1 MQYHH
6 GNLREH
12 LIFCAYVWISTNGTD
27 SISLRRIA
35 KIAKVS
41 QTAPYRHFDSKEHML
56 AEIATL
62 GFEKF
67 SSEMSSIKATDNPAD
82 DLVKCGMTY
91 IEFGLANEHIID
103 LMFHYPIKK
112 TDFPDLLASADK
124 AFGMLLKRLQYL
136 HQGNDDSVQ
145 LNSISMHAYVHGL
158 LAIIRMN
165 QRIDT
170 SAKTTFFKA
179 SSTVKENLEKMLGA
193 FVKSLDF
200 S

>member
-1 MQYHH
+1 
-6 GNLREH
+6 
-12 LIFCAYVWISTNGTD
+12 
-27 SISLRRIA
+27 
-35 KIAKVS
+35 
-41 QTAPYRHFDSKEHML
+41 
-56 AEIATL
+56 
-62 GFEKF
+62 
-67 SSEMSSIKATDNPAD
+67 
-82 DLVKCGMTY
+82 
-91 IEFGLANEHIID
+91 
-103 LMFHYPIKK
+103 
-112 TDFPDLLASADK
+112 
-124 AFGMLLKRLQYL
+124 MLLKRLQYL
-136 HQGNDDSVQ
+136 HEGNEDSVQ

>member
-6 GNLREH
+6 GNLKEH

-56 AEIATL
+56 AEVATL

-67 SSEMSSIKATDNPAD
+67 SSEMSNIKATDNPAD
-82 DLVKCGMTY
+82 DLVKCGVTY

>member
-6 GNLREH
+6 GNLREQ
-12 LIFCAYVWISTNGTD
+12 LIFCAYDWISTNGIE
-27 SISLRRIA
+27 SISLRKIA

-56 AEIATL
+56 AEVATL
-62 GFEKF
+62 GFGKF
-67 SSEMSSIKATDNPAD
+67 SSEMSKNKTTDNTAD
-82 DLVKCGMTY
+82 DLVKCGVTY

-103 LMFHYPIKK
+103 LMFNYPMKK
-112 TDFPDLLASADK
+112 TDFPELLAAADK
-124 AFGMLLKRLQYL
+124 AFGMLLERLHYM
-136 HQGNDDSVQ
+136 HHGSVGAVQ
-145 LNSISMHAYVHGL
+145 LNSMSLHAYVHGL
-158 LAIIRMN
+158 LAIIQIN

-170 SAKTTFFKA
+170 SAQTAFFKA
-179 SSTVKENLEKMLGA
+179 SSAVKDNLEKMLSA

>member
-67 SSEMSSIKATDNPAD
+67 SSEMSNIKATDNPAD

>member
-56 AEIATL
+56 AEVATL

-67 SSEMSSIKATDNPAD
+67 SSEMSNIKTTDNPAD
-82 DLVKCGMTY
+82 DLVKCGVTY

-112 TDFPDLLASADK
+112 TDFPDLLVSADK

-136 HQGNDDSVQ
+136 HEGNEDSVQ

>member
-6 GNLREH
+6 GNLREQ
-12 LIFCAYVWISTNGTD
+12 LIFCAYDWISTNGIE
-27 SISLRRIA
+27 SISLRKIA

-56 AEIATL
+56 AEVATL
-62 GFEKF
+62 GFGKF
-67 SSEMSSIKATDNPAD
+67 SSEMSKNKTTDNTAD
-82 DLVKCGMTY
+82 DLVRSGVTY

-103 LMFHYPIKK
+103 LMFNYPMKK
-112 TDFPDLLASADK
+112 TDFPELLAAADK
-124 AFGMLLKRLQYL
+124 AFGMLLERLHYM
-136 HQGNDDSVQ
+136 HHGNADSLQ
-145 LNSISMHAYVHGL
+145 LNGISMHAYVHGL
-158 LAIIRMN
+158 LAIIRIN

-170 SAKTTFFKA
+170 SAETAFFKA
-179 SSTVKENLEKMLGA
+179 SSTVKDNLEKMLGA

>member
-6 GNLREH
+6 GNLKEH

-56 AEIATL
+56 AEVATL

-67 SSEMSSIKATDNPAD
+67 SSEMSNIKTTDNPAD
-82 DLVKCGMTY
+82 DLVKCGVTY

-103 LMFHYPIKK
+103 LMFNYPMKK
-112 TDFPDLLASADK
+112 TDFPELLAAADK
-124 AFGMLLKRLQYL
+124 AFGMLLERLHYM
-136 HQGNDDSVQ
+136 HHGNVGAVQ

-158 LAIIRMN
+158 LAIIQIN

-170 SAKTTFFKA
+170 SAQTAFFKA